1 MLGSSSREYC
11 SGGWSRR
18 SGEVQQHG
26 SMDMDILK
34 ATRNVWGA
42 EEAFLSP
49 PEYSGP
55 LAASLESE
63 ESSEDCEDYISG
75 LAEEI
80 AQSMLQEEETAEA
93 VKSGPWETAALKTSW
108 SSHKMG
114 SSPKSPQS
122 TLAGFNWDTRSNT
135 GSSGVP
141 SPPTPQEGE
150 SMDVLYGELLRV
162 KLEDE
167 VKLAS
172 QHQALSLQQQ
182 VIRRPSNSPPYPNF
196 GRFSCNY
203 RRASTPVI
211 PQATSISSKGGR
223 VNESHAGKDNVL
235 SLAIDRAMMAKQGR
249 QARSKGGGLEVVGGG
264 GGGGGGGK
272 QQQVGGGWGGGPAAY
287 QGGKRGSH
295 NSNSGRRRGEE
306 HQQQQHHFSLF
317 ASNVGGGG
325 GGGGA
330 MRAVFL
336 GAPTSR
342 ECGGTGVFLPRRLG
356 STHHQDSKRKPACST
371 VLLPSH
377 IVQALNLNVEDT
389 LPFSHRRDLGSTH
402 HRHLRNYQLASQR
415 LEPKEELSPCYFPMS
430 HSTTLQEVAPNI
442 SLPSEWTY

>member
-1 MLGSSSREYC
+1 
-11 SGGWSRR
+11 
-18 SGEVQQHG
+18 
-26 SMDMDILK
+26 MDNFK
-34 ATRNVWGA
+34 ASRNVWGS

-55 LAASLESE
+55 LAAALESE

-80 AQSMLQEEETAEA
+80 AQSMLREEEAAAEEQA
-93 VKSGPWETAALKTSW
+93 HKSEAWGRAAPEPAW
-108 SSHKMG
+108 SSRKMG
-114 SSPKSPQS
+114 SSPTSPQS
-122 TLAGFNWDTRSNT
+122 TLAGFNWDIRSNQ

-141 SPPTPQEGE
+141 SPPTPQEDE
-150 SMDVLYGELLRV
+150 AIDMLYGELLRV

-172 QHQALSLQQQ
+172 QRQRQGLSPQQQ
-182 VIRRPSNSPPYPNF
+182 VIRRPAHS
-196 GRFSCNY
+196 
-203 RRASTPVI
+203 
-211 PQATSISSKGGR
+211 ATSLDFAGWSSNARFTSHYPSGRGSR
-223 VNESHAGKDNVL
+223 VNIKSHAGNDNVL
-235 SLAIDRAMMAKQGR
+235 ALAIDRAMMAKQGR
-249 QARSKGGGLEVVGGG
+249 QPRSKGGGIEVGGS
-264 GGGGGGGK
+264 GGGK
-272 QQQVGGGWGGGPAAY
+272 HQQAGAVWGGAGY
-287 QGGKRGSH
+287 QTGGKRGAGG
-295 NSNSGRRRGEE
+295 NNNNNGRRRGEE
-306 HQQQQHHFSLF
+306 HQHFSLF
-317 ASNVGGGG
+317 ASNAGAGG

-389 LPFSHRRDLGSTH
+389 LPFSHHHRRDLTSPNHCNLRHYQAGS
-402 HRHLRNYQLASQR
+402 YR
-415 LEPKEELSPCYFPMS
+415 LEIKEELPACFFPMS

>member
-1 MLGSSSREYC
+1 MLGSCSSSSWRIL
-11 SGGWSRR
+11 SA
-18 SGEVQQHG
+18 EVQRG
-26 SMDMDILK
+26 SVDMDNFK
-34 ATRNVWGA
+34 PSRNVWGS

-55 LAASLESE
+55 LAAALESE
-63 ESSEDCEDYISG
+63 ESSEDCEDYVSG

-80 AQSMLQEEETAEA
+80 AQSMLREEEAAAEEQA
-93 VKSGPWETAALKTSW
+93 HNSGARGRAAPGPAW
-108 SSHKMG
+108 SSRKMG
-114 SSPKSPQS
+114 SSPTSPLS
-122 TLAGFNWDTRSNT
+122 TLAGFNWDIRSNQ

-141 SPPTPQEGE
+141 SPPTPQEDE
-150 SMDVLYGELLRV
+150 AIDVLYGELLRV

-172 QHQALSLQQQ
+172 QRQRHGLSLQQQ
-182 VIRRPSNSPPYPNF
+182 VIRRPAPSPTSPDFARWSSNARLTSQYPS
-196 GRFSCNY
+196 GRGS
-203 RRASTPVI
+203 
-211 PQATSISSKGGR
+211 R
-223 VNESHAGKDNVL
+223 VNNSHAGNDNVL
-235 SLAIDRAMMAKQGR
+235 ALAIDRAMMAKQGR
-249 QARSKGGGLEVVGGG
+249 HPKSRGGGLEVGGS
-264 GGGGGGGK
+264 GGGK
-272 QQQVGGGWGGGPAAY
+272 HQQAGAVWGGGAGHQA
-287 QGGKRGSH
+287 GGKRGAGG
-295 NSNSGRRRGEE
+295 NNNNGRRRGEE
-306 HQQQQHHFSLF
+306 SQQQQHFSLF
-317 ASNVGGGG
+317 ASNAGRGAGSG
-325 GGGGA
+325 SGAGAGA

-389 LPFSHRRDLGSTH
+389 LPFSHHHRRDFISPNHRNLRHYQAGS
-402 HRHLRNYQLASQR
+402 YR
-415 LEPKEELSPCYFPMS
+415 LEPKEELPACFYPMS